1 MTAGNSGGTAKA
13 KAKPRGKPFA
23 KGQSGNPNGRPKVPA
38 EVRDAARA
46 HTMLAIETLVSVCK
60 TADSDNARV
69 SAANALLDRAW
80 GKPTQEISGPG
91 GAAIPIE
98 ISEMPEGELVAR
110 AAVILAKKGTK

>member
-1 MTAGNSGGTAKA
+1 M
-13 KAKPRGKPFA
+13 
-23 KGQSGNPNGRPKVPA
+23 
-38 EVRDAARA
+38 
-46 HTMLAIETLVSVCK
+46 
-60 TADSDNARV
+60 